1 MSCFV
6 ESSGQL
12 EMVETEG
19 ETLEIKGLETY
30 TNYSVTVSA
39 FTRAGKG
46 KKSAQVFCQT
56 AETGKLKKVSF
67 TPKLLIW
74 IAIFQPTLR
83 QTWRVG
89 NNRSRAEEKGIKCR
103 FITANETFS
112 LESNTFVRW
121 ESPSLPPSQSTKVGL
136 ARFLFLLGGRK
147 KAIEQLRNWTH
158 IDPDKKF
165 PPFPSHLFFLPSISP
180 SASNSQLSHIFF
192 RLAS

>member
-56 AETGKLKKVSF
+56 AETGKLKKSLLHSQIAHLDSYFPTDFAANLKGWQQPQQGRGEGDKMSLHHGQWDFFSRKQHVRSLGVS
-67 TPKLLIW
+67 L
-74 IAIFQPTLR
+74 PTSLSKYQSWAR
-83 QTWRVG
+83 SIPFSPWR
-89 NNRSRAEEKGIKCR
+89 EEKSHRATSK
-103 FITANETFS
+103 
-112 LESNTFVRW
+112 LNTHWPR
-121 ESPSLPPSQSTKVGL
+121 
-136 ARFLFLLGGRK
+136 
-147 KAIEQLRNWTH
+147 
-158 IDPDKKF
+158 
-165 PPFPSHLFFLPSISP
+165 
-180 SASNSQLSHIFF
+180 
-192 RLAS
+192 